1 MQAGDGHE
9 RGVLRMPPESVR
21 DQCPSPRELPSPN
34 RSVVASDADFLEG
47 ATSAV
52 ECMQSNFCFSN
63 MNPYCTNCMFVMPP
77 QSQNCFQCVPGTLSN
92 TWMQAVAAPQA
103 SVGNC
108 LQESSSVPVQ
118 KAKPSNQQHAKSMER
133 TTLMLRN
140 IPNDYSRDMLLELL
154 DAQGFAARYDFL
166 YLPVDF
172 KRMAGLGYAFVN
184 CASEVDAEQMM
195 ATFHGFRQ
203 WRFNSA
209 KVCEVV
215 WGEPLQGLRAHVDR
229 YRNSP
234 VMHGSVPDS
243 CKPAMFENGVRKPFP
258 APTKRIRAPRR

>member
-1 MQAGDGHE
+1 M
-9 RGVLRMPPESVR
+9 
-21 DQCPSPRELPSPN
+21 
-34 RSVVASDADFLEG
+34 
-47 ATSAV
+47 
-52 ECMQSNFCFSN
+52 
-63 MNPYCTNCMFVMPP
+63 
-77 QSQNCFQCVPGTLSN
+77 
-92 TWMQAVAAPQA
+92 AAPQI

-108 LQESSSVPVQ
+108 LQESGSTPVQ
-118 KAKPSNQQHAKSMER
+118 KAKPSKQQHAKSMER

-184 CASEVDAEQMM
+184 CTSQADAEEMM
-195 ATFHGFRQ
+195 AIFHGFRH

-209 KVCEVV
+209 KICEVV
-215 WGEPLQGLRAHVDR
+215 WGEPLQGLKAHVDR

-258 APTKRIRAPRR
+258 TPTKRIRAPRR